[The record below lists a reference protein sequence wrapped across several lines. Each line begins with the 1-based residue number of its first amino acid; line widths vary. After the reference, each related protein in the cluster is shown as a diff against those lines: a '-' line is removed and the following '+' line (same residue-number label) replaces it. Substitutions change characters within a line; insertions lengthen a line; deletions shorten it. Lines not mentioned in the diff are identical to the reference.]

1 MSDSEKDHVRVL
13 LNFRD
18 VALRNCKHLGMTS
31 DEMGAYLLLCKAVG
45 KVPVI
50 GGRERPDLI
59 PKGD

>member
-1 MSDSEKDHVRVL
+1 
-13 LNFRD
+13 
-18 VALRNCKHLGMTS
+18 MTS